1 MNIPAL
7 RAFVCAARESSFS
20 RAADQLH
27 LTQPGL
33 SKRIAG
39 LEDSLRVQLFDR
51 IGRRTVLTEAGR
63 TFLPFALRILNEAD
77 QAGQALKALQPAQ
90 TGRLYLAT
98 TQHIGL
104 YYLKPLLGEFV
115 RHYPGIDI
123 EVDFKTSVES
133 HRLLSAGELE
143 LGFMSEP
150 PLHEQSLEYIPV
162 LDERLCFAVSA
173 NHVLALQPEVT
184 LHDLTLHPALLPGP
198 NTRFRRL
205 IENLFSEQGLALDVR
220 QPSNYLEALRM
231 LAETGLGW
239 SALPLVMI
247 TPELVR
253 LPLQSYE
260 PSRTIMLAYH
270 RKVSLSG
277 PARLFLDW
285 VREHGLTQ
293 PEPTPD

>member
-1 MNIPAL
+1 VNIPAL

-77 QAGQALKALQPAQ
+77 QAGDALKALQPAQ
-90 TGRLYLAT
+90 TGRLYIAT

-104 YYLKPLLGEFV
+104 YYLKPLLAEFA
-115 RHYPGIDI
+115 RSYPGIDL
-123 EVDFKTSVES
+123 EVDFKTSAES
-133 HRLLSAGELE
+133 HRLLCDGELE

-150 PLHEQSLEYIPV
+150 PLHEQALEYIPV
-162 LDERLCFAVSA
+162 LNERLCFAVSA
-173 NHVLALQPEVT
+173 QHVLAFQADIT
-184 LHDLTLHPALLPGP
+184 LRDLTLYPALLPGAS
-198 NTRFRRL
+198 TRCRRL
-205 IENLFSEQGLALDVR
+205 IENLFGEQQLALDVR

-231 LAETGLGW
+231 LTEVGLGW

-247 TPELVR
+247 TPELAR
-253 LPLQSYE
+253 LPLQQYE
-260 PSRTIMLAYH
+260 QHRTITLAYH

-285 VREHGLTQ
+285 IREHGLSQ
-293 PEPTPD
+293 PSGD